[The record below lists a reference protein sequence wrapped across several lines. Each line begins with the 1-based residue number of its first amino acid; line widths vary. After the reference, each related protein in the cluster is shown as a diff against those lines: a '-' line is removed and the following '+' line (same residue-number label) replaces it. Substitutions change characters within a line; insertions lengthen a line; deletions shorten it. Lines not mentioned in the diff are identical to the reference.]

1 MLKDLILQNRSYRRF
16 YQNIIP
22 DESTLLELVD
32 GARLSPS
39 AGNKQP
45 LKYFLSFT
53 PERNARVFPCLSWAA
68 YLKDWPGPPDGERPT
83 AYIIILGDTS
93 ITGNFYCDH
102 GIAAQSI
109 LLGAVERKLGGCI
122 IASINKE
129 KLRQVLKISDHLEIL
144 LVIALGKP
152 REKIQLESLPA
163 DGNIAYWR
171 DGQQVHHV
179 PKRALQDIIIKN
191 EME

>member
-45 LKYFLSFT
+45 LKYLLSFT
-53 PERNARVFPCLSWAA
+53 PERNVSIFPCLSWAA
-68 YLKDWPGPPDGERPT
+68 YLKDWLGPSEGERPT
-83 AYIIILGDTS
+83 AYIVILGDTR